1 MAWRHGKGRTVADTP
16 TRSNQEVP
24 HINPWLIA
32 TAVMAATFMEVLD
45 TTVVNVSLPHIAGDL
60 SATADEATWAL
71 TSYLVANAIVL
82 PITGWLSR
90 RFGRKNLLMAS
101 VVGFTASSFLCGLAP
116 SLGMLVFFRI
126 LQGASGGCLQPLS
139 QAVLLEAFP
148 PEERGRAMGFWGL
161 GIVVAPVL
169 GPVLGGW
176 LTDSYSWRWV
186 FYINIPVGIASILM
200 TKAFIFDPPYLRRH
214 EKTGIDYWGIG
225 MLAVWVGALQLMLDK
240 GQQEDWLGSNFI
252 RWCLVLTVGGFVAF
266 LIREFRAEH
275 PVVDLH
281 VFKYRTYATGAFLMT
296 VVGFGLYGSL
306 VLLPLWLQLLLG
318 YPALQAGIAMAP
330 RGIGSMIAM
339 PLVGMT
345 MRKADPRKFLAAG
358 ILLCAFTMFR
368 FSRLSLDAGYWD
380 FFWPQLIQGM
390 SLGLLFVPLTTIT
403 MSPVSKEGMGNAT
416 SLFNL
421 TRNIGGSVGIAMVTT
436 LNSRYQ
442 QAYVNRLGEHF
453 TPYSPAAMGLLR
465 NMQSLWLGLG
475 SGPGRATRQALAMA
489 FGLVERQAAM
499 LAFIDV
505 FLLLTAMFVAL
516 VPLILIMRKPD
527 AGAAAEEVSLH

>member
-1 MAWRHGKGRTVADTP
+1 MADTRLDP
-16 TRSNQEVP
+16 DGLP

-60 SATADEATWAL
+60 SATAEEATWAL

-116 SLGMLVFFRI
+116 TLGLLVFFRI

-186 FYINIPVGIASILM
+186 FYINIPVGIASIWM
-200 TKAFIFDPPYLRRH
+200 TRAFIRDPAYLRQR
-214 EKTGIDYWGIG
+214 ERTGVDYWGIG
-225 MLAVWVGALQLMLDK
+225 MLAVWVGALQMVLDK
-240 GQQEDWLGSNFI
+240 GQQEDWLGSNLI
-252 RWCLVLTVGGFVAF
+252 RWLVAITVLAFAAF
-266 LIREFRAEH
+266 LYREFTAEH
-275 PVVDLH
+275 PVVDLR
-281 VFKYRTYATGAFLMT
+281 VFKERTYATGAFLMT
-296 VVGFGLYGSL
+296 VVAFGLYGSL
-306 VLLPLWLQLLLG
+306 VLVPLWLQLLLG

-339 PLVGMT
+339 PLVGLT
-345 MRKADPRKFLAAG
+345 MRKSDPRKFLAAG
-358 ILLCAFTMFR
+358 VLLCSFTLFQ
-368 FSRLSLDAGYWD
+368 FSRLNLEAGYWD
-380 FFWPQLIQGM
+380 FFWPQLVQGM

-403 MSPVSKEGMGNAT
+403 MSLISKEGMGNAT

-436 LNSRYQ
+436 LNARYQ

-453 TPYSPAAMGLLR
+453 TAYNPAATGLLR
-465 NMQSLWLGLG
+465 QMQSLWLTLG
-475 SGPGRATRQALAMA
+475 SGPGRAGRQALAMA
-489 FGLVERQAAM
+489 FGMVQRQAAM
-499 LAFIDV
+499 LAFVDV

-516 VPLILIMRKPD
+516 VPLILIMKRPD
-527 AGAAAEEVSLH
+527 HGPGEEVSLH